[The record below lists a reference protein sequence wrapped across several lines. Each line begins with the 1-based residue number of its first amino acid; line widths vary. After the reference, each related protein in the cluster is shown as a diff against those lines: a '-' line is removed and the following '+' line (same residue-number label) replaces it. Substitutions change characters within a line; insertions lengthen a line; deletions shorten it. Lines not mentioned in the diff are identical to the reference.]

1 MSLSPV
7 SSALQVQTGPAGR
20 AIAQPMEASLLEALQ
35 HHLTMERQASATYFG
50 MAIWFAERELRG
62 FSHFFKGESADE
74 QQHAAQFADY
84 LIARGQTVILDAL
97 VAPYQ
102 LWSSPEEILT
112 ASFQM
117 ESEVTASLQQMYGMA
132 ERCADVRTTTFLDPI
147 IDDQGSSEN
156 RFAYLMG
163 RVRFAQH
170 QPAELL
176 IIDGEMSENKTE
188 PACLS

>member
-62 FSHFFKGESADE
+62 FAHFFKGESADE
-74 QQHAAQFADY
+74 QQHAARFADY

-102 LWSSPEEILT
+102 QWSSPEEILT

-117 ESEVTASLQQMYGMA
+117 EAEVTASLQQMYGMA

-147 IDDQGSSEN
+147 VDAQVSSEN
-156 RFAYLMG
+156 RFAYLIG
-163 RVRFAQH
+163 PVRFAQH
-170 QPAELL
+170 PPAPHLL
-176 IIDGEMSENKTE
+176 IGGTPSLKQHDPTSHI
-188 PACLS
+188 

>member
-62 FSHFFKGESADE
+62 FAHFFKGESADE
-74 QQHAAQFADY
+74 QQHAARFAGY
-84 LIARGQTVILDAL
+84 LIARKQTVILDAL
-97 VAPYQ
+97 EAPYQ
-102 LWSSPEEILT
+102 QWSSPEEILT

-117 ESEVTASLQQMYGMA
+117 EAEVTASLQQMYGMA
-132 ERCADVRTTTFLDPI
+132 ERCADLRTTTFLDPI
-147 IDDQGSSEN
+147 VDAQVSSEN

-170 QPAELL
+170 QPAALL
-176 IIDGEMSENKTE
+176 LIDGELSENKTD
-188 PACLS
+188 PASLS

>member
-62 FSHFFKGESADE
+62 FAYFFKGESADE
-74 QQHAAQFADY
+74 QQHAARFADY

-102 LWSSPEEILT
+102 QWSSPEEILT

-117 ESEVTASLQQMYGMA
+117 EAEVTASLQQMYGMA

-147 IDDQGSSEN
+147 VDAQVSSEN

-170 QPAELL
+170 QPAALL
-176 IIDGEMSENKTE
+176 LIDGELSENKTD
-188 PACLS
+188 PASLS

>member
-1 MSLSPV
+1 MFLSPV
-7 SSALQVQTGPAGR
+7 SSALQVQTGPTGR

-62 FSHFFKGESADE
+62 FAHFFKGESADE
-74 QQHAAQFADY
+74 QQHAARFADY

-102 LWSSPEEILT
+102 QWSSPEEILT

-117 ESEVTASLQQMYGMA
+117 EAEVTASLQQMYGMA

-147 IDDQGSSEN
+147 VDAQVSSEN

-170 QPAELL
+170 QPAALL
-176 IIDGEMSENKTE
+176 LIDGELSENKTD
-188 PACLS
+188 PASLS

>member
-7 SSALQVQTGPAGR
+7 SSALQVQTGPTGR

-62 FSHFFKGESADE
+62 FAHFFKGESADE
-74 QQHAAQFADY
+74 QQHAARFADY

-102 LWSSPEEILT
+102 QWSSPEEILT

-117 ESEVTASLQQMYGMA
+117 EAEVTASLQQMYGMA

-147 IDDQGSSEN
+147 VDAQVSSEN

-170 QPAELL
+170 QPAALL
-176 IIDGEMSENKTE
+176 LIDGELSENKTD
-188 PACLS
+188 PASLS